1 MSSDLSTTDL
11 NSKGKKTAQIG
22 IKIVRRSTL
31 CDLKVS
37 EVSDKKTF
45 RIKFVLTHFKMSF
58 FFFNINPPYK
68 DLSPGRSLV
77 KQIF

>member
-1 MSSDLSTTDL
+1 MSITDL
-11 NSKGKKTAQIG
+11 NSKGKKILQIG
-22 IKIVRRSTL
+22 TKIVRRSTP

-58 FFFNINPPYK
+58 FFLNINPPYK
-68 DLSPGRSLV
+68 DLSPGRSFV
-77 KQIF
+77 KQVF